1 MAEHV
6 NGALRGGGL
15 DVPCPTPLLTGGSR
29 VRTCAVSREK
39 VIDAHHFGKLL
50 ETLLRVIFAQ
60 QG

>member
-1 MAEHV
+1 MAEYV

-15 DVPCPTPLLTGGSR
+15 GVPCPTPLLTGGSR
-29 VRTCAVSREK
+29 VRSSAVSREQ

-50 ETLLRVIFAQ
+50 ETLLCVFFAQ